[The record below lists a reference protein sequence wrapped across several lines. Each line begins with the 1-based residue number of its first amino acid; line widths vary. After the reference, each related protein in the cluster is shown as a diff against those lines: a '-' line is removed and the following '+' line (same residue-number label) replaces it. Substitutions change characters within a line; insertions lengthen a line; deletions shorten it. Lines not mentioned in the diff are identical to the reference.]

1 MYSDWGASNFFW
13 QHRVAFGVLFF
24 AFVSIDLIA
33 TALRTQKPVGNT
45 IVLVNGSIWLGEL
58 VIRRGSFALRL
69 GLFAMLAAWAPMHI
83 APSIV
88 SVVVAYLAVDFIYYW
103 KHRFYHETRIGWALH
118 TTHHSSRSIT
128 ALAAIRLSWF
138 EAALDYLFFLPL
150 ALLGFEPLLLF
161 ALIEANGAYQFWL
174 HTEMVGRL
182 RWLDPWLN
190 TPHNHRRHHSLDV
203 HQSASNYGSTLMIWD
218 HLFGTYRA
226 GESHRGPYGVEGIRE
241 SINPLYL
248 QFAGLMRLR
257 KRRDPASI
265 PPSEDKPTAPH

>member
-13 QHRVAFGVLFF
+13 QHRVAFGAIFF
-24 AFVSIDLIA
+24 AFVSVDLIA
-33 TALRTQKPVGNT
+33 TALRTQKPVGN
-45 IVLVNGSIWLGEL
+45 IAVIVNGSIWIGEL

-69 GLFAMLAAWAPMHI
+69 GLFAMLAAWAPMRI

-161 ALIEANGAYQFWL
+161 ALIEVNGAYQFWL

-182 RWLDPWLN
+182 GWLDPWLN

-203 HQSASNYGSTLMIWD
+203 KESASNYGSTLMIWD

-226 GESHRGPYGVEGIRE
+226 GVSHRGPYGVEGIRD
-241 SINPLYL
+241 SVNPLYL

-257 KRRDPASI
+257 KRRDRTSSPS
-265 PPSEDKPTAPH
+265 SEDKPTAPR